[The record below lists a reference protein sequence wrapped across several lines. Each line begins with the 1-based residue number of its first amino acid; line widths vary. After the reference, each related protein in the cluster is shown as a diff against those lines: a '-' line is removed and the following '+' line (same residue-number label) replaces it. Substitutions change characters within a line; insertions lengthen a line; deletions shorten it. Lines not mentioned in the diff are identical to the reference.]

1 MSITI
6 HILYSGEGTH
16 ARDCAREMV
25 DSGLVEAIR
34 AQPGNL
40 RYEYFLPLDRE
51 DAVLLIDS
59 WTDQAA
65 LDRHHA
71 SPMMG
76 KLLELREKHGLHMT
90 VERLLSDDGGI
101 PAGDRAFI
109 RE

>member
-1 MSITI
+1 MAITV
-6 HILYSGEGTH
+6 HIFYTGTGTH
-16 ARDCAREMV
+16 ARDFAREMT
-25 DSGLVEAIR
+25 DSGLVDAIR
-34 AQPGNL
+34 AQPGSL
-40 RYEYFLPLDRE
+40 RYEYFLPMDRP
-51 DAVLLIDS
+51 DTVLLIDS

-76 KLLELREKHGLHMT
+76 KLLELREKHGLHME

-109 RE
+109 QD